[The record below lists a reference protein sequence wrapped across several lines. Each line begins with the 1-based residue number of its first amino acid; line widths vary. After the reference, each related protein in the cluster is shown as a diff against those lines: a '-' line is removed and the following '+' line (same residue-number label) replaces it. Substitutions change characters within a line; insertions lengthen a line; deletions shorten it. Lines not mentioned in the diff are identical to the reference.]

1 MQDLAEIH
9 QRLTSARGAM
19 TVAIGRKW
27 TIRGHLRTG
36 TNDPKPVMLTD
47 QRSISKIVIG

>member
-9 QRLTSARGAM
+9 QQLASERGAM
-19 TVAIGRKW
+19 TAAIGDKW

-36 TNDPKPVMLTD
+36 TNGPIPIMLTD
-47 QRSISKIVIG
+47 PISATCG